1 MFDRNTSKIGSMAV
15 VTFMIISAVFWR
27 AGRPDGQS
35 DVSRLD
41 DRADK

>member
-15 VTFMIISAVFWR
+15 VTFMIISAVF
-27 AGRPDGQS
+27 AGGAAPDGQS